1 MAALESLSALESIT
15 PSQVDMDSTE
25 ASPLEAAPKPKGR
38 QRLLRSL
45 QRISSSSSLVLGR
58 KRASSNPYTFRSARA
73 STISLSNSS
82 ASQSASSSSFPRLV
96 PGHQATTPG
105 PSIGTPTVASPSP
118 LANVQINLTLRPQ
131 TANLDYLRADTR
143 SESSPESVPL
153 PHSRNAIQRSSSDIP
168 ELVQDYFS
176 HPISKPVYKPRIPNR
191 TFDFWKDMPHEIKLL
206 IFTYLKPKELVR
218 ASIVSRAFHRICFD
232 GQLWTCFDASEF
244 YTDIP
249 AESLAKIIEAAGP
262 FVKDLNLRGC
272 VQVDHYNRAD
282 VVVKSCKNLINATL
296 EGCRNFQR
304 ATLHTLLTSNERL
317 AHLNLTG
324 LVAVNNASCKIIS
337 RSCPQLESF
346 NVSWCSHMD
355 SRGIKMVLAGCPKLR
370 DLRVGEIRGFSGPSG
385 LEVGEFLFE
394 SNNLERLVLS
404 GCTDLSDATLQ
415 TIISG
420 VDPQIDILSGLPLV
434 EPRKLR
440 HLDLSRCA
448 RITDQGLKVLAH
460 NTPLLEGLQLSSCN
474 LLTDSSLSSVISTT
488 PNLTHLDLEE
498 LSELT
503 NTFLSEHLA
512 KSPCASR
519 LEHLSISYCE
529 NLGDSGMLPVVR
541 ACTSLRS
548 VEMDN
553 TRISDLVLAEA
564 ASMVRA
570 RSARGSLD
578 SCRPQVS
585 LRLVVFDCGNVT
597 WTGVREILS
606 RNAENRKFSAGAAG
620 KVPTF
625 SKEVIGLKCFYG
637 WQMTVDEHMNRVLKG
652 DLAAASRLERRWA
665 EYMVAN
671 EEAGAAGAG
680 ARRRRRRAREAAMLH
695 ADEEEGEGEIG
706 MGGIGRRRR
715 ARSNGCEIM

>member
-1 MAALESLSALESIT
+1 
-15 PSQVDMDSTE
+15 
-25 ASPLEAAPKPKGR
+25 
-38 QRLLRSL
+38 
-45 QRISSSSSLVLGR
+45 
-58 KRASSNPYTFRSARA
+58 
-73 STISLSNSS
+73 
-82 ASQSASSSSFPRLV
+82 
-96 PGHQATTPG
+96 
-105 PSIGTPTVASPSP
+105 
-118 LANVQINLTLRPQ
+118 
-131 TANLDYLRADTR
+131 
-143 SESSPESVPL
+143 
-153 PHSRNAIQRSSSDIP
+153 
-168 ELVQDYFS
+168 
-176 HPISKPVYKPRIPNR
+176 
-191 TFDFWKDMPHEIKLL
+191 MPHEIKLL
-206 IFTYLKPKELVR
+206 VFAYLKPKELVR

-324 LVAVNNASCKIIS
+324 LVAVNNASCKIVS

-370 DLRVGEIRGFSGPSG
+370 DLRVGEIRGFSGSSG
-385 LEVGEFLFE
+385 LEVATAIFE

-415 TIISG
+415 TIING
-420 VDPQIDILSGLPLV
+420 VDPQIDILSDLPLV

-440 HLDLSRCA
+440 HLDLSRCT

-460 NTPLLEGLQLSSCN
+460 NTPLLEGLQLSSCS

-570 RSARGSLD
+570 RSARSSLD

-606 RNAENRKFSAGAAG
+606 RNAENKKFSAGAAG
-620 KVPTF
+620 KMPTF
-625 SKEVIGLKCFYG
+625 PKEVIGLKCFYG
-637 WQMTVDEHMNRVLKG
+637 WQMTVDEHMKRVLKG

-695 ADEEEGEGEIG
+695 ADEEEGDIG